1 MTVII
6 CEKNSSAHRIARIL
20 SDGKAKVSNINN
32 VRVYD
37 FNRNDSQYKVVG
49 LRGHIV
55 NLDYPEG
62 FTRWDERNL
71 RELIRQEPIKKIQAQ
86 NILNTLKKLISE
98 NNNVI
103 IATDYDREGELI
115 GSESLEELKRVNPEI
130 DAKRARFSALTKQE
144 VETAFSNLTELDENL
159 SASAESRQIIDL
171 HWGASLTRFISLVSN
186 QKGKDF
192 LSVGRVQTPTLA
204 LIVDRESDINNFKPV
219 PYWEI
224 IATLEKGMDFTAK
237 HTEDRFQDKAKAEA
251 VYAKTHDSKQ
261 ALVTKLVTEEKKD
274 WPPAPFN
281 TTEFLRAATLLNF
294 TAANAMVIAEDLY
307 SNGWISY
314 PRTDNTVYPKSLNL
328 YNILDT
334 LKSSDEFR
342 KEAEELLSQKHI
354 SPSKGKKFAT
364 DHPPI
369 YPVRAAD
376 KSKLDSQHWKIYE
389 LIVRRFM
396 ATVAPVSIGKSLKV
410 ELDINQEPFKSEG
423 YEVLELGWHK
433 YYPYFKSKEK
443 KLPDLEEGEQLKVQK
458 VELLDK
464 ETKPPRRFSQGNL
477 IQEMDK
483 LGLGTKSTRH
493 EIIQKLYN
501 RGYVQQSPPVP
512 TDTGIALTSALES
525 FAESITKPEMTS
537 LLEQDMDDI
546 AQGKKTK
553 QTVIKESQDL
563 LDGVLDVLEQNK
575 QEIGTSIREAL
586 GTRHSVG
593 KCLKCDG
600 EMVIRN
606 SRRGKRFLGCSNYPN
621 CDLTFPLPQQGKIMT
636 TQNTCNTCT
645 APIVKVINK
654 NHKPWRMCI
663 NIDCDTKKNN
673 FKNNYKK

>member
-6 CEKNSSAHRIARIL
+6 CEKNSAAQRIATIL
-20 SDGKAKVSNINN
+20 SDGKAKVININN

-37 FNRNDSQYKVVG
+37 FDSNNSQYKVVG

-62 FTRWDERNL
+62 FTRWDEKQL

-86 NILNTLKKLISE
+86 NILDTLNKLISE

-115 GSESLEELKRVNPEI
+115 GSESLDELKRTDPDI
-130 DAKRARFSALTKQE
+130 TAKRARFSALTKQE
-144 VETAFSNLTELDENL
+144 VENAFSNLTEIDENL

-204 LIVDRESDINNFKPV
+204 LIVDRENDIKNFKPV

-224 IATLEKGMDFTAK
+224 IATLQKGMNFTAK
-237 HTEDRFQDKAKAEA
+237 HKKDRFQDKTKANT
-251 VYAKTHDSKQ
+251 VYDKTRETKQ
-261 ALVTKLVTEEKKD
+261 ATVTKLVKEEKKD
-274 WPPAPFN
+274 WPPSPFN
-281 TTEFLRAATLLNF
+281 TTEFLRAVTRLNF
-294 TAANAMVIAEDLY
+294 TAANAMIIAEDLY

-314 PRTDNTVYPKSLNL
+314 PRTDNTVYPDSLNL
-328 YNILDT
+328 RNILNT
-334 LKSSDEFR
+334 LKSTDEFR
-342 KEAEELLSQKHI
+342 KEAEELLAQKQI
-354 SPSKGKKFAT
+354 KPSRGKKFAT

-369 YPVRAAD
+369 YPVRAAE
-376 KSKLDSQHWKIYE
+376 KGKLDSQQWKIYE
-389 LIVRRFM
+389 LIVRRFL
-396 ATVAPVSIGKSLKV
+396 ATVAPVSIGKSMKV
-410 ELDINQEPFKSEG
+410 DLEINQEPFKTDG
-423 YEVLELGWHK
+423 YDVLEQGWHK

-443 KLPDLEEGEQLKVQK
+443 KLPDLEEGEQVEVLK

-464 ETKPPRRFSQGNL
+464 KTQPPKRFSQGNL

-501 RGYVQQSPPVP
+501 RGYVNQTPPVP
-512 TDTGIALTSALES
+512 TETGVALTSALEN
-525 FAESITKPEMTS
+525 FAESITKPEMTA
-537 LLEQDMDDI
+537 LLEKDMDDI

-553 QTVIKESQDL
+553 DAVIKESQDI
-563 LDGVLDVLEQNK
+563 LDNVLDILDQNK

-586 GTRHSVG
+586 TTRHSVG

-600 EMVIRN
+600 EMVIRY
-606 SRRGKRFLGCSNYPN
+606 SRKGKRFLGCSTYPN
-621 CDLTFPLPQQGKIMT
+621 CDLTYPLPQQGKIIT
-636 TQNTCNTCT
+636 TPTTCNTCS
-645 APIVKVINK
+645 APIIKVINK
-654 NHKPWRMCI
+654 NHKPWTLCV
-663 NIDCDTKKNN
+663 NIDCATKKNN
-673 FKNNYKK
+673 FKNNSKK